1 MNSERNR
8 VTISDVAKA
17 SGVSNSA
24 VSYALNGK
32 AGVSSDT
39 RQQVLAVAQRMG
51 WRPNSAAKA
60 LSDAA
65 THSVGMIL
73 TYAMSVL
80 SVESYTTELMAGLTA
95 ELERKGYSLLIR
107 SSSSHEYELTVLQE
121 WIASGA
127 VDAVL
132 VLNVELND
140 PRISLL
146 QSQHRIPALALCNP
160 MFSQGLP
167 SLSSNESDAA
177 HLIIDYLHELGHTRI
192 ARVAGPERL
201 GHTFI
206 RDNAFMEEA
215 AALGLQYSC
224 LHADYSPE
232 DGLRCT
238 KRLLS
243 LPHAPTAIV
252 YDNDVMALSALK
264 ASNDM
269 GIAVPEALSIV
280 SWDDSFM
287 CEVSVPSI
295 TALNRNVVGTGRLAA
310 QLILQLIEGKD
321 VDSVSETD
329 NELVF
334 RESSGPVHK

>member
-1 MNSERNR
+1 MGSERTR

-32 AGVSSDT
+32 SGVSDET
-39 RQQVLAVAQRMG
+39 REKVLRVAQDMG

-65 THSVGMIL
+65 THSVGLVL
-73 TYAMSVL
+73 TYDTTVL
-80 SVESYTTELMAGLTA
+80 SVESYTMELIAGLTA

-107 SSSSHEYELTVLQE
+107 SSSSRSYELSVLKE

-127 VDAVL
+127 VDAIL
-132 VLNVELND
+132 ILNVELGD
-140 PRISLL
+140 PRIELL
-146 QSQHRIPALALCNP
+146 EAQHQIPVLALCNP
-160 MFSQGLP
+160 MLSKGLP
-167 SLSSNESDAA
+167 ALADNESDAA
-177 HLIIDYLHELGHTRI
+177 HLIVDYLHELGHRNI

-206 RDNAFMEEA
+206 RDNAFMEET
-215 AALGLQYSC
+215 AALELQYTC
-224 LHADYSPE
+224 FHADYSPE
-232 DGLRCT
+232 DGQRCT
-238 KRLLS
+238 ERLLS
-243 LPHAPTAIV
+243 LPQRPTAIV

-264 ASNDM
+264 TASTS
-269 GIAVPEALSIV
+269 GIAVPDRLSIV

-287 CEVSVPSI
+287 CEMSVPSV
-295 TALNRNVVGTGRLAA
+295 TALNRNVVRTGRTAA
-310 QLILQLIEGKD
+310 HMLLQLIDGKELS
-321 VDSVSETD
+321 SVVETD

-334 RESSGPVHK
+334 RDSSGPYIS